1 LHTVAEGV
9 ETHHQRA
16 VIQSLGCE
24 MIQGYLISQPLP
36 RHEFEQAFIEHFRVT
51 SSEPHLRQTNP
62 G

>member
-1 LHTVAEGV
+1 
-9 ETHHQRA
+9 

-36 RHEFEQAFIEHFRVT
+36 RDEFERAFLEQFRVVST
-51 SSEPHLRQTNP
+51 GPQLRQVKP